1 MSAYSNRNYGD
12 LRMRTHA
19 KDNASPAV
27 SEGETSKPS
36 VKTDGNGSWF
46 RLHWRLLSLLAI
58 IIVAFLFRFVF
69 AYGISAGDNYAL
81 SGGTSASSHLRIITE
96 ILAGTYNPANEMSM
110 NYPFGT
116 ASISGPLF
124 DYFMAAIAWLVTC
137 FGIDTP
143 VAAAG
148 TLAWSAPIFGALT
161 CVPVYLI
168 AKRLFK
174 DEVISLV
181 SALFYAV
188 FAASIMTTAFSN
200 GAEYPMLCFIVAWFV
215 YFVASA
221 YSKADELNATGI
233 GSVFKVSAVRKF
245 TFAAAISFAFI
256 VLTWTGF
263 WAAVMTMAI
272 MVLLASVIQ
281 RVGGKDLGVLIGIP
295 LVSLLVGIVV
305 GAVYYIPTGLWNQI
319 FEGGCILA
327 VLVVV
332 YSLIFLALEK
342 KPWVL
347 SIPLTAAI
355 IFAVA
360 VILAV
365 AVPSVSSAVMSG
377 SLPVTGALAHS
388 LAEQFSR
395 TSISTMASYYGWL
408 TVWLPLFAGVWMAY
422 KFRDHSRS
430 LLYMFT
436 MIWLL
441 ASFFVGWFS
450 TEYALV
456 AGAGFAVGSGY
467 VLVSLIRKV
476 DMRSYL
482 KSLRGN
488 GFKAGAR
495 KALNFFP
502 LVTLLVTVFLVAV
515 PTAVYAVD
523 ASTPTNNEH
532 GNYFGGLGYTI
543 NTSNS
548 TLTTSTWN
556 HYAGL
561 DKNGALVTWY
571 GYSDAATQIGR
582 FSTVTSSN
590 GGGTSAMASVY
601 LSTGNAGALASL
613 IIRLVENDAIKYA
626 DQFEKA
632 GVSELVKI
640 LSDES
645 YARDY
650 ISQYSDDFVK
660 YKTQLSS
667 ETVPYL
673 AGVHYL
679 TAQLDSTKL
688 ADLYDLVCGET
699 GNKIGYIEVDGSMIP
714 LYANDGTYAS
724 TMAYFDD
731 YALDSD
737 GSPSSLYNV
746 TATTRLYYQYG
757 YYAQLYYTYQDA
769 MYQTFLW
776 NALMGV
782 TPSDFGLNSSLD
794 LLSKLA
800 NSDGTVKAQPGYGL
814 DNFKIAYWHVMYRA
828 NENAE
833 WKDMD
838 AYEAIAEQNANG
850 GYINYLSSVIM
861 YEYDHSKT
869 VKSGQITT
877 GTGDSAK
884 PVSDVKV
891 VVYEMINYDTK
902 SSISYIPRC
911 ITYTDSEGKF
921 NITVPGYDPEVPLE
935 KQKYLVKY
943 FVGSETFRDGVCVNT
958 IETDS
963 SEIVDYN
970 FVLKPVTQTGQI
982 VDSNNNL
989 YVTSDVTLSFVGS
1002 DGVVNTVTVTD
1013 GKFTVENLIPGKYTI
1028 NVYGKDGSLLNTVSS
1043 VSIIDGLDYLSVSL
1057 GAAKATITVNDM
1069 YGKQM
1074 DDPVQVTFAGSNGF
1088 TFDLE
1093 ITGSEDVYLPVGK
1106 YTLYVKNDY
1115 VSVQAKTISLDKS
1128 TSTASATLSV
1138 YAASSK
1144 ESSAG
1149 SIWSALGY
1157 STVAKGTTVYLPKTL
1172 DGYLTEYTGTGSAVS
1187 GVLKD
1192 NSGTAL
1198 SGTVA
1203 FIGTGT
1209 TTGVYLFAADTD
1221 GKFSGH
1227 VPNGT
1232 YTIYATN
1239 NSQAVYFNKEISGD
1253 TSDIEVKMDV
1263 AYAAS
1268 ATVNFKTNMVPS
1280 TVGLAFIPLTFT
1292 VKVGETTYTIPAVTG
1307 SDGKYTLYVP
1317 KDSIVSYNVAFDPLD
1332 KAYGKSGTG
1341 IFNFVET
1348 ESGSG
1353 LVFQSKESTSV
1364 SSTTTLETFSIDT
1377 KYDETK
1383 NTVKPLSKDA
1393 IDFIKDDE
1401 LKTKFDGKLVFDA
1414 YAGTDYDLLVTIVN
1428 GKITQIN
1435 KYTITDEKIG
1445 DEIDYLIPGR
1455 YVVTVYKNGYEDDS
1469 VLNGQFIDSQTINIY
1484 IDTKEISL
1492 TAVACFK
1499 VTLTKANEKD
1509 TVTVVPIEKDEKVG
1523 AYVSVEDK
1531 SDKCVINYY
1540 LQYDGDIDYEYYFK
1554 VTDSDGKVVYSKT
1567 FESNDTFKDYTFVES
1582 KTLKGYVGAEVDGHL
1597 LICDESQDIQVQVEV
1612 SKGVYSVDLPKG
1624 FKVSSMT
1631 LEGKATDDTYTYT
1644 VYDIS
1649 KIDAFTV
1656 DEDMTFNLSTT
1667 TTSEL
1672 TSDTVTVDDATLNN
1686 GDATVVLRV
1695 KNTHDY
1701 PVTYFVTGS
1710 GALTL
1715 DKMYSITISGSDTKE
1730 NTVEVHGYYNQFTI
1744 GAGNSD
1750 LTLEVT
1756 SIDGTSIGKVVVD
1769 KDHAEGSGATG
1780 DISVAFAGDSDV
1792 SDSADGYSYKYAMRF
1807 SNNNSVYKTVKITAT
1822 PKTDADKWYVMLVDS
1837 SGLLIKNNGDSF
1849 NLNGLGDT
1857 TLYVMLIHKSGD
1869 SNAGVPSISLSIT
1882 GDYSK
1887 SVDLDPSIA
1896 KVDGS
1901 EHSASGAGS
1910 DNKVKALP
1918 NGFWILTVVVI
1929 LLLLVTIWGGMK
1941 RGVFSRKN

>member
-1 MSAYSNRNYGD
+1 
-12 LRMRTHA
+12 MRTHA

-27 SEGETSKPS
+27 SEGEASRPS

-148 TLAWSAPIFGALT
+148 TLAWTAPIFGALT

-168 AKRLFK
+168 AKKLFK
-174 DEVISLV
+174 DEIISLV

-200 GAEYPMLCFIVAWFV
+200 GAEYPLLCFIVAWFV

-233 GSVFKVSAVRKF
+233 GKY
-245 TFAAAISFAFI
+245 TFAAAVSFAFI

-272 MVLLASVIQ
+272 MVLVASVIQ

-305 GAVYYIPTGLWNQI
+305 GAAYYIPTGLWNQI

-327 VLVVV
+327 ALVVA

-347 SIPLTAAI
+347 SIPLTAVI

-360 VILAV
+360 VVLAV

-467 VLVSLIRKV
+467 VLVSIIRKV

-582 FSTVTSSN
+582 YSTVTSSN

-613 IIRLVENDAIKYA
+613 IIRLVENDAAKYA
-626 DQFEKA
+626 AQFEES
-632 GVSELVKI
+632 GVLELVKI
-640 LSDES
+640 VSDES

-650 ISQYSDDFVK
+650 ISQHADDFVK

-688 ADLYDLVCGET
+688 ADLYDEVSKES
-699 GNKIGYIEVDGSMIP
+699 GNKISYIEVDGSMIP
-714 LYANDGTYAS
+714 LYAKDGTYAS

-737 GSPSSLYNV
+737 GSPSALYNV

-782 TPSDFGLNSSLD
+782 TPSDFGLSTSLD
-794 LLSKLA
+794 LLSKLG

-814 DNFKIAYWHVMYRA
+814 DNFRIDYWHVMYRE

-838 AYEAIAEQNANG
+838 AYEAIALQNAQG

-877 GTGDSAK
+877 GTGESAK

-891 VVYEMINYDTK
+891 VVYEMINYDSK

-911 ITYTDSEGKF
+911 ITYTDSEGRF
-921 NITVPGYDPEVPLE
+921 NITVPTLDSEKPLDE
-935 KQKYLVKY
+935 QKYLVKY

-958 IETDS
+958 LETDA

-970 FVLKPVTQTGQI
+970 LVLTPVTQTGQI
-982 VDSNNNL
+982 VDANNNF
-989 YVTSDVTLSFVGS
+989 YDTSDVTLSFVGS
-1002 DGVVNTVTVTD
+1002 DGEVKTVSVTD
-1013 GKFTVENLIPGKYTI
+1013 GIFTVEDLIPGKYTI
-1028 NVYGKDGSLLNTVSS
+1028 NVYAKDGSLLNTVSS
-1043 VSIIDGLDYLSVSL
+1043 VSIIDGLDYLSVNL
-1057 GAAKATITVNDM
+1057 GAAKSTITVNDM

-1074 DDPVQVTFAGSNGF
+1074 SDPVEVTFAGSNGL

-1093 ITGSEDVYLPVGK
+1093 ITGSQDVYLPVGK

-1144 ESSAG
+1144 GSEPG
-1149 SIWSALGY
+1149 SIWAALGY
-1157 STVAKGTTVYLPKTL
+1157 STVAKDTTAYIPKTL
-1172 DGYLTEYTGTGSAVS
+1172 DGYLTEYTGIGSAVS

-1203 FIGTGT
+1203 FIGVGT
-1209 TTGVYLFAADTD
+1209 TTGVYLFAADNE

-1227 VPNGT
+1227 VPNGS
-1232 YTIYATN
+1232 YTVYATN
-1239 NSQAVYFNKEISGD
+1239 NSQAVYFNKDISGD

-1263 AYAAS
+1263 AYATN
-1268 ATVNFKTNMVPS
+1268 ATVNYKTNMVPS
-1280 TVGLAFIPLTFT
+1280 TVGLAFVPLTFT
-1292 VKVGETTYTIPAVTG
+1292 VKVGDATYIIPAVTG

-1317 KDSIVSYNVAFDPLD
+1317 KDAIVSYNVAFDPLD
-1332 KAYGKSGTG
+1332 KAYGASGTG
-1341 IFNFVET
+1341 IFNLVET

-1377 KYDETK
+1377 KYDTSK

-1393 IDFIKDDE
+1393 IDFFNDDE
-1401 LKTKFDGKLVFDA
+1401 LKTTFDGTLVLDA
-1414 YAGTDYDLLVTIVN
+1414 YAGTDYDLLVTILD
-1428 GKITQIN
+1428 GKITKIN
-1435 KYTITDEKIG
+1435 KYNITKEEIG

-1455 YVVTVYKNGYEDDS
+1455 YVVTVYKNGYVDDT
-1469 VLNGQFIDSQTINIY
+1469 VTNGKFIDSETINIY
-1484 IDTKEISL
+1484 IDTKEITLS
-1492 TAVACFK
+1492 AVTCFK

-1509 TVTVVPIEKDEKVG
+1509 TVTLVPIEKDEKTG
-1523 AYVSVEDK
+1523 TYVSVEDK
-1531 SDKCVINYY
+1531 DNKCIVTYY
-1540 LQYDGDIDYEYYFK
+1540 LQYDADIDYEYYFK

-1567 FESNDTFKDYTFVES
+1567 FYLNDTFSDYTFAES
-1582 KTLKGYVGAEVDGHL
+1582 KILKGYVGAEVDGHL
-1597 LICDESQDIQVQVEV
+1597 HIYDDTQGITVQVEV

-1624 FKVSSMT
+1624 FKVSRMS
-1631 LEGKATDDTYTYT
+1631 LDAKATDDTYTYT
-1644 VYDIS
+1644 VYGIS
-1649 KIDAFTV
+1649 DVGEFTV
-1656 DEDMTFNLSTT
+1656 DEDTTFNLSSTT
-1667 TTSEL
+1667 QSEV
-1672 TSDTVTVDDATLNN
+1672 TSDVVTIDDATLND
-1686 GDATVVLRV
+1686 GDADIFLRV

-1701 PVTYFVTGS
+1701 DVTYFVTAS

-1715 DKMYSITISGSDTKE
+1715 DKMYAITISGTDTKE
-1730 NTVEVHGYYNQFTI
+1730 NTIEVHGYYNKFTI

-1750 LTLEVT
+1750 MTLEVT
-1756 SIDGTSIGKVVVD
+1756 SIDGTSVGKVVVD
-1769 KDHAEGSGATG
+1769 KDHAEGSGAPG
-1780 DISVAFAGDSDV
+1780 DISVAFAGGDSGV
-1792 SDSADGYSYKYAMRF
+1792 SDSADGYSYKYAIRF
-1807 SNNNSVYKTVKITAT
+1807 TNNNSVYKTVNLKAT
-1822 PKTDADKWYVMLVDS
+1822 LKTDADKWWVMLVDS
-1837 SGLLIKNNGDSF
+1837 SGLLIKENGDSF
-1849 NLNGLGDT
+1849 KLNGLGDT
-1857 TLYVMLIHKSGD
+1857 TVYVMLINKSGD
-1869 SNAGVPSISLSIT
+1869 STAGVPSISLSVT
-1882 GDYSK
+1882 GDYTK
-1887 SVDLDPSIA
+1887 SADLDPSVA

-1918 NGFWILTVVVI
+1918 NGFWILTVVVV